1 MKNLTLENI
10 TKVCNGTYHGP
21 QEKLQEEVTAIT
33 TDSRKAEKGGLFVP
47 VVGERVDAHRF
58 IPQVMEAGAL
68 ATLSERVL
76 EGADYP
82 YIQVESSLQAV
93 KDIAEFYL
101 EQLDIPVVGI
111 TGSVGKTSTKEVIAS
126 VLKEKY
132 RTLKTQG
139 NFNNELGLPLTV
151 FRLRDEDE
159 IAVLEMGISDFGE
172 MTRLAKIAKP
182 DTCVITNIG
191 TCHLENLG
199 DRDGVLKAKTEIF
212 KYVKKNIVLNGDDDK
227 LSTVKEYNGIRPV
240 FFGNGENASVTCEN
254 VESRGLKGMS
264 CDICLKGKMAENGEF
279 QKFHVDIPMPGRH
292 MVSNA
297 LAAAAIGRLYGLNA
311 EQIKK
316 GIESLEPVSGR
327 FNMIETDKFLIVDD
341 CYNANP
347 MSMKA
352 SLDVLQDG
360 LGRRVAILGD
370 MGELGTDEVALH
382 EGVGVHAGHCKID
395 ACICVG
401 PLAAH
406 IAKKASETN
415 PDLTV
420 IQENDL
426 ESLLK
431 NLNTYVKKGDTILV
445 KASHFMKFEN
455 VVKAL
460 QEM

>member
-33 TDSRKAEKGGLFVP
+33 TDSRKVEKGGLFVP

-101 EQLDIPVVGI
+101 EQLDIP
-111 TGSVGKTSTKEVIAS
+111 
-126 VLKEKY
+126 
-132 RTLKTQG
+132 
-139 NFNNELGLPLTV
+139 
-151 FRLRDEDE
+151 
-159 IAVLEMGISDFGE
+159 VLEMGISDFGE